1 MPLHIHIDPD
11 YCQKG
16 PGRFE
21 RWRFDPEEER
31 GYTHRFS
38 IPRNAFGP
46 IEVPA
51 HREWDG
57 ANRSAAEAMEILARH
72 IPGEL
77 LDVVNTLEHSAIV
90 VKAINERQEEIFKII
105 RSGLKNYEFEFETDE
120 EFRDFCARRVIRAGY
135 LDSEVKSY
143 YLDGENQ
150 LICVIDEAINLS
162 SFEKLMKNEQ

>member
-1 MPLHIHIDPD
+1 MLNLHIDPD

-16 PGRFE
+16 PGRVE

-31 GYTHRFS
+31 GYTHRLS
-38 IPRNAFGP
+38 IPRNALGP
-46 IEVPA
+46 IEVSA
-51 HREWDG
+51 HPEWDG
-57 ANRSAAEAMEILARH
+57 ANRSAAEAMEMLAKS

-77 LDVVNTLEHSAIV
+77 LEVENTLEYSAIV
-90 VKAINERQEEIFKII
+90 VKAINKLQEEIFKII
-105 RSGLKNYEFEFETDE
+105 RDGLKNYEFEFETDE

-150 LICVIDEAINLS
+150 LICVIDETINLPTL
-162 SFEKLMKNEQ
+162 ENPWENEQ

>member
-1 MPLHIHIDPD
+1 MLNLHIDPD

-16 PGRFE
+16 PGPVE

-38 IPRNAFGP
+38 IPRNALGP

-57 ANRSAAEAMEILARH
+57 ANRSAAEAMEMLAKS

-77 LDVVNTLEHSAIV
+77 LEVENTFDYSALVAKVIKEFRYQV
-90 VKAINERQEEIFKII
+90 HEKI
-105 RSGLKNYEFEFETDE
+105 RAALKSRGFEFETDVDYF
-120 EFRDFCARRVIRAGY
+120 EFVEKRVVRQKILGDNVGY
-135 LDSEVKSY
+135 Y
-143 YLDGENQ
+143 YLIDGDEDI
-150 LICVIDEAINLS
+150 LILRIDETINLPTL
-162 SFEKLMKNEQ
+162 ENLW

>member
-1 MPLHIHIDPD
+1 MLNLHIDPD

-16 PGRFE
+16 PGRVE

-38 IPRNAFGP
+38 IPRRAFEP
-46 IEVPA
+46 IE
-51 HREWDG
+51 
-57 ANRSAAEAMEILARH
+57 
-72 IPGEL
+72 IPTQIMVENIMGETPDL
-77 LDVVNTLEHSAIV
+77 INNAIV
-90 VKAINERQEEIFKII
+90 IEIINKRQEEIFKII